1 MMIDSPVTSVK
12 GVGPK
17 KAEALDRLGIHTMS
31 DLLYFYPRDYEDRRS
46 PVAVSD
52 LVPGEPAFVKAVVIS
67 VVKTPGRYRKKQILK
82 VLAED
87 STGRMEAVFFN
98 ASFLAR
104 DFTQGEVYCFYGK
117 PTSGQGHI
125 QMIHPEFAK
134 ADSASGEI
142 VPVYPLTSGI
152 TQREIR
158 KLEKAASQFAGE
170 AEEDLP
176 DEVIKDNALCDIG
189 YALSNI
195 HFPETMEA
203 LRKAKYRL
211 IYDELFVMHIGLLM
225 MRTKCSDGIAFSRD
239 GTETEYQ
246 KYLPYELTGAQ
257 KRVVKEIAADMES
270 HQQMNRL
277 IQGDVGSGKTAVAEC
292 ALYKA
297 VKSGYQG
304 AFMAPTELLARQ
316 HFKTLSNDL
325 GPLGVRIGF
334 LSGHLSKSEKD
345 EVAEGLRS
353 GTMDIVIGTHALIQ
367 PSVEF
372 SDLGL
377 VITDEQHRF
386 GVNQRALLSEKGNDP
401 DILVMTAT
409 PIPRTLAVIM
419 YGDIDISVL
428 DEMPPGRQE
437 ILTKAVTDKSRG
449 IVYDFLRG
457 EISRGRQAYV
467 VAPLIDKTED
477 IDARSVTEVYDELKK
492 KFPEFRIA
500 LLHGQMNEKE
510 KDAVMEE
517 FAAGGYDILVA
528 TVVIEVGIDVANA
541 TVMVIEN
548 AERFGLAQLH
558 QLRGRVGRGREQ
570 SYCVLISNGEGQVS
584 KDRARTMVESSDGF
598 YIAEKDLELRGPGE
612 FFGTRQHGIPDM
624 QLADLV
630 KHMDIMEA
638 VRGTASEVLR
648 DDPELTAGKN
658 TPLRKRV
665 EAMFGRGSII
675 NI

>member
-1 MMIDSPVTSVK
+1 
-12 GVGPK
+12 
-17 KAEALDRLGIHTMS
+17 
-31 DLLYFYPRDYEDRRS
+31 
-46 PVAVSD
+46 
-52 LVPGEPAFVKAVVIS
+52 
-67 VVKTPGRYRKKQILK
+67 
-82 VLAED
+82 
-87 STGRMEAVFFN
+87 
-98 ASFLAR
+98 
-104 DFTQGEVYCFYGK
+104 
-117 PTSGQGHI
+117 
-125 QMIHPEFAK
+125 
-134 ADSASGEI
+134 
-142 VPVYPLTSGI
+142 
-152 TQREIR
+152 
-158 KLEKAASQFAGE
+158 
-170 AEEDLP
+170 
-176 DEVIKDNALCDIG
+176 
-189 YALSNI
+189 
-195 HFPETMEA
+195 
-203 LRKAKYRL
+203 
-211 IYDELFVMHIGLLM
+211 
-225 MRTKCSDGIAFSRD
+225 
-239 GTETEYQ
+239 
-246 KYLPYELTGAQ
+246 
-257 KRVVKEIAADMES
+257 
-270 HQQMNRL
+270 
-277 IQGDVGSGKTAVAEC
+277 
-292 ALYKA
+292 
-297 VKSGYQG
+297 
-304 AFMAPTELLARQ
+304 
-316 HFKTLSNDL
+316 
-325 GPLGVRIGF
+325 
-334 LSGHLSKSEKD
+334 
-345 EVAEGLRS
+345 
-353 GTMDIVIGTHALIQ
+353 
-367 PSVEF
+367 
-372 SDLGL
+372 
-377 VITDEQHRF
+377 
-386 GVNQRALLSEKGNDP
+386 
-401 DILVMTAT
+401 MTAT

-648 DDPELTAGKN
+648 DDSELTAGKN